1 LNTDSDEADV
11 ASLCVGKTLVLGTTS
26 YRHIRATFVRR
37 TRSGL
42 RFTVDAYAKSENP
55 IHSPERVLGQLSTR
69 YWWPPRPPRDAS
81 HYLWSLTT
89 SGSKHASGHSSLR
102 ISAPD
107 APPRRKL
114 PPRTSAAAPGSVW
127 VYGLGL
133 VLSRLR
139 LRFGLGLRLNLGL
152 LTRVDDLPGRRTLRS
167 TNANRLVVPPVKLST
182 VGSRAFA
189 APHIWNTLPTDV
201 VAASSL
207 STFRRLLKRF
217 LFKLSYPDIIY

>member
-1 LNTDSDEADV
+1 MPA
-11 ASLCVGKTLVLGTTS
+11 
-26 YRHIRATFVRR
+26 I
-37 TRSGL
+37 
-42 RFTVDAYAKSENP
+42 
-55 IHSPERVLGQLSTR
+55 I
-69 YWWPPRPPRDAS
+69 
-81 HYLWSLTT
+81 
-89 SGSKHASGHSSLR
+89 SGHSLR
-102 ISAPD
+102 PVASTRPDIRPSGYLPPD

-167 TNANRLVVPPVKLST
+167 TNANRLMVPPVKLST

-189 APHIWNTLPTDV
+189 
-201 VAASSL
+201 VAAPLHISGIHCQLTSL
-207 STFRRLLKRF
+207 RQARCPPSV
-217 LFKLSYPDIIY
+217 DC

>member
-1 LNTDSDEADV
+1 MPA
-11 ASLCVGKTLVLGTTS
+11 
-26 YRHIRATFVRR
+26 I
-37 TRSGL
+37 
-42 RFTVDAYAKSENP
+42 
-55 IHSPERVLGQLSTR
+55 I
-69 YWWPPRPPRDAS
+69 
-81 HYLWSLTT
+81 
-89 SGSKHASGHSSLR
+89 SGHSLR
-102 ISAPD
+102 PVASTRPDIRPSGYLPPD

-167 TNANRLVVPPVKLST
+167 TNANRLVVAPVSN
-182 VGSRAFA
+182 SQRAFAVA

-201 VAASSL
+201 VAASSV
-207 STFRRLLKRF
+207 STFRRLLKRS
-217 LFKLSYPDIIY
+217 LFKQSYPVVIYLHHPASGPCSACTTLKIY